1 MGIQMDNSFSVP
13 APPDQVWQYFQDF
26 RKVAACAP
34 GAELTSQQGNTVK
47 GKVAVKMGP
56 VKLGFAG
63 TVNIVEKNDAAKRM
77 VLDASGGETSGKGQA
92 SAKVT
97 MQITPSGNGSTV
109 RVTQDINMS
118 GAVAQF
124 GRGMMQDVTGVMMQ
138 QFANCIASA
147 IKGGGKAPSGG
158 PKSLSGFS
166 LMMIS
171 FKSFFKNLF
180 GGGKKR

>member
-1 MGIQMDNSFSVP
+1 MLMENSFSVP
-13 APPDQVWQYFQDF
+13 ATPDQVWSYFQDF
-26 RKVAACAP
+26 KKVAACAP
-34 GAELTSQQGNTVK
+34 GAELTGQQGNQVK

-63 TVNIVEKNDAAKRM
+63 TVDIVERNDAAKRM
-77 VLDASGGETSGKGQA
+77 VLNASGGETSGKGQA
-92 SAKVT
+92 TAKVT

-109 RVTQDINMS
+109 KVSQDIAMS

-124 GRGMMQDVTGVMMQ
+124 GRGMMQDVTGVMMK
-138 QFANCIASA
+138 QFADCIAGA
-147 IKGGGKAPSGG
+147 IKGGGKAPTGA

-171 FKSFFKNLF
+171 IKSLFKRLFSF
-180 GGGKKR
+180 GKKK